1 MCGLASHR
9 MSRGEPALTKVS
21 RISRWAGFLVPV
33 LSLPS
38 EKVPAPP
45 RPNWILLS
53 GSRIRSLRKR
63 SIASERRS
71 AGSPRSMSRG
81 LRPASAR
88 ARAAKRPAQPAPTT
102 TGRPLGAFGTGWG
115 MKEPRR
121 QPCGCASG
129 CARRRGRPLPVR
141 VGSLSARLVKLK
153 IKWTSRFLRVSIDLR
168 WSSMALIWESSHRRA
183 RLTARLPIARQ
194 AASSPASSSDAWTWV
209 ISIIEVSLDARKR
222 PPGVPDGP
230 NAFDYRLRGYR
241 LLAARIPEIQAHA
254 RLKPPQSASMSS
266 ASPQM

>member
-9 MSRGEPALTKVS
+9 MSRGEPASTNVS

-63 SIASERRS
+63 SIACERRS

-81 LRPASAR
+81 LRPALAR
-88 ARAAKRPAQPAPTT
+88 VRAAKRPAQPAPTT
-102 TGRPLGAFGTGWG
+102 TGCPLGVFGTGLG
-115 MKEPRR
+115 NE
-121 QPCGCASG
+121 GASPSTM
-129 CARRRGRPLPVR
+129 RMRERSR
-141 VGSLSARLVKLK
+141 SATRSTTSCSSRELVSSTRKLK
-153 IKWTSRFLRVSIDLR
+153 IKWTSRFLRASIDLR

-194 AASSPASSSDAWTWV
+194 AVSSPASSSDAWTWV

-230 NAFDYRLRGYR
+230 NAF
-241 LLAARIPEIQAHA
+241 
-254 RLKPPQSASMSS
+254 
-266 ASPQM
+266 